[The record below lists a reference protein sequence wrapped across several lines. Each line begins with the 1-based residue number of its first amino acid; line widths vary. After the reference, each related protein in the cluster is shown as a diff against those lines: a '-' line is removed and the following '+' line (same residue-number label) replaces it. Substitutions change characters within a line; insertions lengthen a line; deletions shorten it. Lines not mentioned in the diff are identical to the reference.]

1 MSPAIRAWLTRL
13 YPPSWRNRY
22 GAEFEALLEECLH
35 SPLDVLD
42 VILGAFDAHLQLL
55 NGENI
60 NWRLLNMLNKLRSTV
75 LMVFASYIA
84 FIIAGISLVGVLDD
98 SPMVPLMQ
106 TDPAPAFMMAVIR
119 IASVLAL
126 LAVIIG
132 GMPLAI
138 TIIHH
143 ALASDRANI
152 KLLLVPVIS
161 FALLVLY
168 FGIVFLIGT
177 GKIQIAGIVQA
188 VQPNNFPLGNRL
200 LLVGLMLIFVLGAIA
215 STWAVWKAISHT
227 DIEQASFHP
236 IGRTVN
242 INLYKFAY
250 FPAVVTSVSM
260 VVMAIATIVWSKM
273 VFSALPQVFSGNF
286 GLWQTS
292 TQPWIYG
299 IIAVMVISCVTAF
312 FGVARGRS
320 ALSHA

>member
-1 MSPAIRAWLTRL
+1 MSPALRAWLTRL
-13 YPPSWRNRY
+13 YPLSWRNRY

-35 SPLDVLD
+35 SPMDVLD

-60 NWRLLNMLNKLRSTV
+60 NWRLLNMLNKLRTTI

-84 FIIAGISLVGVLDD
+84 FIIAGMSLVGVLDD
-98 SPMVPLMQ
+98 SPMIPLMQ
-106 TDPAPAFMMAVIR
+106 TDPAPAFAMSVIR
-119 IASVLAL
+119 VASVLAL

-132 GMPLAI
+132 GMPLAVTVI
-138 TIIHH
+138 RH
-143 ALASDRANI
+143 ALESDRASI

-161 FALLVLY
+161 FAVLVLY
-168 FGIVFLIGT
+168 FGFILLITLGR
-177 GKIQIAGIVQA
+177 IQIAGIVQA

-200 LLVGLMLIFVLGAIA
+200 LLAGLMLIFVLGAIA

-250 FPAVVTSVSM
+250 FPAVITSVSM
-260 VVMAIATIVWSKM
+260 AVMAIATIVWSKM
-273 VFSALPQVFSGNF
+273 VFSALPQVFLGNF

-299 IIAVMVISCVTAF
+299 IIAVMVISSLTAF
-312 FGVARGRS
+312 LGVARGRS
-320 ALSHA
+320 AWSHA

>member
-1 MSPAIRAWLTRL
+1 MSPALRAWLTRL
-13 YPPSWRNRY
+13 YPLSWRNRY

-35 SPLDVLD
+35 SPMDVLD

-60 NWRLLNMLNKLRSTV
+60 NWRLLNMLNKLRTTI

-84 FIIAGISLVGVLDD
+84 FIIAGMSLVGVLDD
-98 SPMVPLMQ
+98 SPMIPLMQ
-106 TDPAPAFMMAVIR
+106 TDPAPAFAMSVIR
-119 IASVLAL
+119 VASVLAL

-132 GMPLAI
+132 GMPLAVTVI
-138 TIIHH
+138 RH
-143 ALASDRANI
+143 ALESDRASI

-161 FALLVLY
+161 FAVLVLY
-168 FGIVFLIGT
+168 FGFILLITLGR
-177 GKIQIAGIVQA
+177 IQIAGIVQA

-200 LLVGLMLIFVLGAIA
+200 LLAGLMLIFVLGAIA

-227 DIEQASFHP
+227 DIEQAFFHP

-250 FPAVVTSVSM
+250 FPAVITSVSM
-260 VVMAIATIVWSKM
+260 AVMAIATIVWSKM
-273 VFSALPQVFSGNF
+273 VFSALPQVFLGNF

-299 IIAVMVISCVTAF
+299 IIAVMVISSLTAF
-312 FGVARGRS
+312 LGVARGRS
-320 ALSHA
+320 AWSHA